1 MEFGFNHILLFA
13 LIVMCSYFIEGL
25 IGFGGT
31 IIAIPLAS
39 AVLGLKT
46 TIPVLTIVVLIA
58 SVIIAIRDYK
68 FIDKKQLSKIT
79 VMMALGL
86 PIGMILF
93 SKANENLL
101 KFGLGIFMIIIGI
114 KGFINMKKKNK
125 VTKENVSN
133 NDIKKNKV
141 IENLTLFL
149 GGIVHGAFTCGGPF
163 VVVYATK
170 NIKDKSSFRATLCAL
185 WAILNALML
194 SINIFNNEIT
204 KEITT
209 ISIITM
215 LFVAIAIITSNIVH
229 KKIKGDSFN
238 KFVYIALC
246 ISGFLM
252 SNPI

>member
-39 AVLGLKT
+39 AVLGLKI
-46 TIPVLTIVVLIA
+46 TIPVLTIVVFVA
-58 SVIIAIRDYK
+58 SIIIAIRDYK
-68 FIDKKQLSKIT
+68 FINKKQLLKIT
-79 VMMALGL
+79 LMMALGL

-114 KGFINMKKKNK
+114 KGFINMKNKDTKKSTKTINNK
-125 VTKENVSN
+125 
-133 NDIKKNKV
+133 KV
-141 IENLTLFL
+141 KFIENLTLFL

-215 LFVAIAIITSNIVH
+215 LFVAVAIIASNIIH
-229 KKIKGDSFN
+229 KKLKGDSFN

-246 ISGFLM
+246 VSGLLM